1 VRRAIALL
9 LGVLLLGPA
18 CGQDRPAPD
27 DPGFHQAVADGQNGA
42 EVTFDATVATE
53 PVPGGSHER
62 FQVLAATGE
71 TLEVDHN
78 TSLAPWVPAHPKDA
92 LVIHGS
98 LYIDPGPRAG
108 VHCTHAHTSHGC
120 PVPGWI
126 MLAGRY
132 YE

>member
-1 VRRAIALL
+1 VRRAIALVLGAAL
-9 LGVLLLGPA
+9 LAGA
-18 CGQDRPAPD
+18 CGQDRPAAD
-27 DPGFHQAVADGQNGA
+27 DAGLHQAVANGRDGT
-42 EVTFDATVATE
+42 EVTFDATVASE
-53 PVPGGSHER
+53 PAAGGSHER
-62 FQVLAATGE
+62 FQVQAATGE

-78 TSLAPWVPAHPKDA
+78 ASLAPWVPAHLRDE

-108 VHCTHAHTSHGC
+108 VHCTHARTSRGC